1 MMEDGNLHSLY
12 LMVDLAVL
20 ALPLLLSFD
29 KKVAFFKEWKYFL
42 PVNLAV
48 GAFFIAWDVWF
59 TKAGVWAFNSDYL
72 LGPTCFGLPI
82 EECLFFFCIPYASV
96 FTYFALRA
104 YVKPNPLQNADSTL
118 NIAGIIVCLL
128 LVLNFSDRWYIAITS
143 FLTFFGLFWV
153 TRKFKRWSAD
163 LWLALL
169 VLLFPQ
175 ILSNGVLT
183 GLDFWD
189 YPLLHSDASIIRD
202 QIVWYHPGHN
212 TGWRIFSMPVDDIIY
227 GFLLIGMH
235 VAGIE
240 ALKERESRKRRLS

>member
-1 MMEDGNLHSLY
+1 MMESGNLHGLY

-20 ALPLLLSFD
+20 ALPFLLSFD
-29 KKVAFFKEWKYFL
+29 KKVSFYKEWKYFF
-42 PVNLAV
+42 PINLAV

-59 TKAGVWAFNSDYL
+59 TNAGVWAFNADYL
-72 LGPTCFGLPI
+72 LGPTLFGLPI

-104 YVKPNPLQNADSTL
+104 YVKRNPLQNADSTL
-118 NIAGIIVCLL
+118 NIVGIIICFL
-128 LVLNFSDRWYIAITS
+128 LVWNFSNRWYIAITS
-143 FLTFFGLFWV
+143 FLTLFGLLW
-153 TRKFKRWSAD
+153 TLKHYKPWSAD
-163 LWLALL
+163 LWLAFF
-169 VLLFPQ
+169 VLLFPF

-183 GLDFWD
+183 GLDFTA
-189 YPLLHSDASIIRD
+189 YPLLHSDASIIHD

-212 TGWRIFSMPVDDIIY
+212 TGWRIFTMPADDLVY

-240 ALKERESRKRRLS
+240 AMKARAVRLPRED

>member
-1 MMEDGNLHSLY
+1 MIEYGNLHSLY
-12 LMVDLAVL
+12 SMVDLAVL

-59 TKAGVWAFNSDYL
+59 TKVGVWAFNSDYL

-104 YVKPNPLQNADSTL
+104 YVKRNPLQNADSTL

-143 FLTFFGLFWV
+143 LITSSAFFGLPANSSVGPPIYGWPC
-153 TRKFKRWSAD
+153 
-163 LWLALL
+163 
-169 VLLFPQ
+169 LFCC
-175 ILSNGVLT
+175 
-183 GLDFWD
+183 FRRF
-189 YPLLHSDASIIRD
+189 YPMVYSRGWISGIIRHSTQMPQSSVIKSSGTTRD
-202 QIVWYHPGHN
+202 TTRAG
-212 TGWRIFSMPVDDIIY
+212 GFSPCLWMTSFTDFCSSVCMSP
-227 GFLLIGMH
+227 
-235 VAGIE
+235 
-240 ALKERESRKRRLS
+240 ALKH